1 MRVED
6 RVREI
11 VADTMRAYGRIDILV
26 NAVCPGIVDTPMI
39 RNLAAAEGRPAE
51 DYLAP
56 QLIKRF
62 QTPQD
67 IAYAMAYLHT
77 SRAMTGQALNID
89 GGTFFH

>member
-1 MRVED
+1 MV
-6 RVREI
+6 
-11 VADTMRAYGRIDILV
+11 
-26 NAVCPGIVDTPMI
+26 
-39 RNLAAAEGRPAE
+39 RNLARAEGHPAE
-51 DYLAP
+51 DYLSA
-56 QLIKRF
+56 QFIRRF